1 MNVQSLELTKKK
13 LRELL
18 DTAYQV
24 ILHLFSE
31 LNCERNVFL
40 SFHQTINDRNILLYL
55 ATIESRVQQLL
66 PNKRINRKGRENKSY
81 TDDTTISW
89 RIDHHNHIDQSHKSL
104 FTSATGNQHDLASDL
119 HKMDSITPRIPA

>member
-1 MNVQSLELTKKK
+1 MNVQSLELAKKN

-31 LNCERNVFL
+31 LNCDRNVLL
-40 SFHQTINDRNILLYL
+40 SFHQSINDRNILLYL

-66 PNKRINRKGRENKSY
+66 PNKKINRKGKENRSY

-89 RIDHHNHIDQSHKSL
+89 RIDYHHIDQSHKSL
-104 FTSATGNQHDLASDL
+104 FKSIIGDQHDLANDL
-119 HKMDSITPRIPA
+119 HKVDSITPRIPA